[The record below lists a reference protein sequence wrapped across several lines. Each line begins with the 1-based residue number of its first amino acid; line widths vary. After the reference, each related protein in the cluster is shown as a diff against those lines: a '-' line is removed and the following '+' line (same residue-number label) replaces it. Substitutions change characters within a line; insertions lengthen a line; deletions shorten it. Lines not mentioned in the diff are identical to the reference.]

1 MGQEKDS
8 LLIWLQLPGH
18 KVSSKSSMRVPD
30 GAIKGPQVPVV
41 GEFSGVSGLS
51 FREQINILEGCPSN
65 PIWWNPK

>member
-18 KVSSKSSMRVPD
+18 KVSSKSSTRVPD
-30 GAIKGPQVPVV
+30 GAIKSPRAPVQ

-51 FREQINILEGCPSN
+51 
-65 PIWWNPK
+65 

>member
-8 LLIWLQLPGH
+8 QLIWLQLPGH

-30 GAIKGPQVPVV
+30 GAIKSPQVPVE

-51 FREQINILEGCPSN
+51 YR
-65 PIWWNPK
+65 